1 MLNVALT
8 PSPSLL
14 WRLKGR
20 KNQLQK
26 VVLRVEVAG
35 PAQLSYKSLCPT
47 WCVNLGTKMLL
58 LGFVSEETA
67 FLMNHCSSTQWYDKS
82 FWWVLAGWSSD
93 CVLRLCQ
100 ESILTPKFCEIIYFR
115 INHLAHSVL
124 SQLISG
130 RQIWLLMLLVPEMA
144 PRQSCNFIYGMREV
158 EWAAQNWWH
167 L

>member
-1 MLNVALT
+1 MRQALFAGAVYRMLNVALT

-58 LGFVSEETA
+58 LGFVSEETT

-82 FWWVLAGWSSD
+82 FWWVLAG
-93 CVLRLCQ
+93 
-100 ESILTPKFCEIIYFR
+100 
-115 INHLAHSVL
+115 
-124 SQLISG
+124 
-130 RQIWLLMLLVPEMA
+130 
-144 PRQSCNFIYGMREV
+144 
-158 EWAAQNWWH
+158 
-167 L
+167 